1 MYTIN
6 DIISGFSSLFAHK
19 AGEPILFSTG
29 LFWVLFIC
37 FILIYS
43 LIYKRK
49 VQMMLYVAAFS
60 LFFFYLCNGKVFFLL
75 PFTALVDWFL
85 AQRIHAS
92 EKKSHKK
99 LYLLCSILLSI
110 GILIYF
116 KYTNFLINTWN
127 NITSGHVGFLDIIL
141 PVGISFYTFQT
152 ISYVTDVY
160 RGKIEPTKSF
170 LQYVFYLSFFPLI
183 LAGPIMR
190 ADKFFP
196 QIQDKKTVSREMVYG
211 GLFLIILGVI
221 KKAVF
226 ADYIAQYNN
235 WVFDDPL
242 HYSGFEGLMAV
253 IGYSAQIYCDFSGY
267 SDMAIGL
274 ASVMGFNLGINF
286 NFPYQ
291 ASNLSDFWRRWHIAL
306 STWMRDYI
314 YIPLGGNRSGK
325 FRVYLN
331 NMITMLVAGLW
342 HGASWMFVIWGG
354 AHGAGLI
361 IQKLNKPWLDK
372 LPDNFVTKFFSWLL
386 TFAFV
391 TFLWI
396 FFRATTMEH
405 ATNLITHI
413 WNDFDIAY
421 LVPFFKARA
430 TWCVFLFLIFF
441 SHAIRPHQY
450 QKAREYFIASP
461 WIVKALLFLIAV
473 QLVLQFQTGNVQPF
487 IYFQF

>member
-1 MYTIN
+1 M
-6 DIISGFSSLFAHK
+6 LVHRP
-19 AGEPILFSTG
+19 GEPILFSTG
-29 LFWVLFIC
+29 IFWVLFIA
-37 FILIYS
+37 FMLIYS
-43 LIYKRK
+43 LVYKRK
-49 VQMMLYVAAFS
+49 TQMMLYVAAFS
-60 LFFFYLCNGKVFFLL
+60 LLFFYLCNGTAFFLL
-75 PFTALVDWFL
+75 PFTAFVDWLL
-85 AQRIHAS
+85 ARCIHTS
-92 EKKSHKK
+92 ERKGDRKF
-99 LYLLCSILLSI
+99 YLLFSIFLSV
-110 GILIYF
+110 GILVYF

-127 NITSGHVGFLDIIL
+127 NLFSGNLGFRDIFL

-160 RGKIEPTKSF
+160 RKKIVPTDSF
-170 LQYVFYLSFFPLI
+170 LQYLFYISFFPLI

-196 QIQDKKTVSREMVYG
+196 QIQDKRSVGRTMVYG

-226 ADYIAQYNN
+226 ADYISQYNN

-242 HYSGFEGLMAV
+242 HYSGFEGVMAV

-274 ASVMGFNLGINF
+274 AAVMGFDLGKNF
-286 NFPYQ
+286 DFPYQ
-291 ASNLSDFWRRWHIAL
+291 SYNLSGFWRRWHISL

-314 YIPLGGNRSGK
+314 YIPLGGNRGGK
-325 FRVYLN
+325 LRVYFN
-331 NMITMLVAGLW
+331 NLMTMLVAGLW
-342 HGASWMFVIWGG
+342 HGASWMFVIWGA

-372 LPDNFVTKFFSWLL
+372 LPDNFVVRFFSWLL

-396 FFRATTMEH
+396 FFRATSMEN
-405 ATNLITHI
+405 AVNLMTHI
-413 WNDFDIAY
+413 WQDFDIAY
-421 LVPFFKARA
+421 LVPFFQART
-430 TWCVFLFLIFF
+430 TWCVFIFLIFL
-441 SHAIRPHQY
+441 SHAIRGSQY
-450 QKAREYFIASP
+450 RKARELFIASP
-461 WIVKALLFLIAV
+461 WIVKVLLFMVTI
-473 QLVLQFQTGNVQPF
+473 QLVLQFRTGSVQPF